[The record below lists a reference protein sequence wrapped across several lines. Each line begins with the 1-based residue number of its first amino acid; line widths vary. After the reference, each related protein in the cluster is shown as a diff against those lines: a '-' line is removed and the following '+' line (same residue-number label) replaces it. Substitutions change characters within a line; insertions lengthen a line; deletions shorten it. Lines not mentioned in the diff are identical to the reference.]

1 MPDFGGNLDS
11 DIELLSRVP
20 LFESM
25 TADQLRLLAFS
36 LVRRDLEAGEV
47 LFRQGDKASSGF
59 VVAHG
64 AIELSTGEGEARQVL
79 DSCNRGCLIGEL
91 PLFIETKR
99 PATATAV
106 SPVTVVEIT
115 RQLMLR
121 MLNEFPRVAAAMQAR
136 VADRVGG
143 TIAELRR
150 VQARLLSL
158 GPTRR

>member
-1 MPDFGGNLDS
+1 MADFGSNLDS

-20 LFESM
+20 LFEAM
-25 TADQLRLLAFS
+25 TTDQLRLLAFS
-36 LVRRDLEAGEV
+36 LVRKDLEAGEV
-47 LFRQGDKASSGF
+47 LFRKGDKAASGF

-64 AIELSTGEGEARQVL
+64 AIELSLGEGAERRVL
-79 DSCNRGCLIGEL
+79 ETCNRGFLIGEL

-106 SPVTVVEIT
+106 SPGMVVELS

-121 MLNEFPRVAAAMQAR
+121 MLNEFPRIAAAMQAR
-136 VADRVGG
+136 VAGRVGG

-150 VQARLLSL
+150 VQDRLLSI
-158 GPTRR
+158 GTRR